1 MPQIKAK
8 RKQRPWR
15 VMEPQEWLRRFADW
29 RKCQPGSPKR
39 QAYEI
44 IKRLAREKLAAG
56 SWAERVVSSGR
67 PKNIAEEVREPK
79 DGRVYEP
86 V

>member
-1 MPQIKAK
+1 MAQIKAK

-15 VMEPQEWLRRFADW
+15 VLEPQEWLKRYADW

-44 IKRLAREKLAAG
+44 IKRLARERKTTG
-56 SWAERVVSSGR
+56 RWTERV
-67 PKNIAEEVREPK
+67 
-79 DGRVYEP
+79 
-86 V
+86 

>member
-1 MPQIKAK
+1 VAQMNVK

-15 VMEPQEWLRRFADW
+15 VLTPAEWLRRYSDW

-44 IKRLAREKLAAG
+44 IKRLAKRQQGE
-56 SWAERVVSSGR
+56 SWTSRV
-67 PKNIAEEVREPK
+67 A
-79 DGRVYEP
+79 
-86 V
+86 

>member
-1 MPQIKAK
+1 MAQIKAK

-15 VMEPQEWLRRFADW
+15 VLEPQEWLERYSDW

-44 IKRLAREKLAAG
+44 IKRLARERKTLGRWTERIAVSSPRVPAAG
-56 SWAERVVSSGR
+56 KLRERR
-67 PKNIAEEVREPK
+67 TAEVREPA
-79 DGRVYEP
+79 
-86 V
+86 